1 MCRAYLSAATTVKER
16 TTAVSFGSLA
26 QVLGFIVGP
35 ALQAALTPLGDKGQK
50 FFNGKLYFDMYTAPG
65 WVNVLLAV
73 INIVILLPWTFEERP
88 IAAKEAMIVQGKD
101 NEKAAVD
108 AIKLDYIAAW
118 TLIIAF
124 FILVLNFVLLE
135 T

>member
-1 MCRAYLSAATTVKER
+1 MSL
-16 TTAVSFGSLA
+16 GSLA

-35 ALQAALTPLGDKGQK
+35 ALQAALTPLGDKGRT
-50 FFNGKLYFDMYTAPG
+50 FFNAKLFFDMYTAPG

-73 INIVILLPWTFEERP
+73 INIMILLPWTFEERP
-88 IAAKEAMIVQGKD
+88 IAAKEAMVVQGKD
-101 NEKAAVD
+101 SEKAAVD

-118 TLIIAF
+118 ALIVAF
-124 FILVLNFVLLE
+124 FVLVLNFVLLE